1 MENLVINNNELLL
14 MRYTE
19 LIRITPCGKNAIRF
33 QSFPDCQVI
42 EENYTL
48 MPQNVDAEIEE
59 LDYCATLT
67 CGSLKAKIEPN
78 GKLTFYKDG
87 EVILVEKPELT
98 FKSNYRHFDNKGS
111 GLWSARVTFEPNKNE
126 HFFGLGHSWD
136 NEFDLKGSSID
147 IRNVNAKC
155 TIPYVYSSLGY
166 GFLWNNPSTGLC

>member
-33 QSFPDCQVI
+33 QSFPDCRVI

-59 LDYCATLT
+59 FDYCATLT

-87 EVILVEKPELT
+87 KVEQAQVHPRQE
-98 FKSNYRHFDNKGS
+98 YQY
-111 GLWSARVTFEPNKNE
+111 
-126 HFFGLGHSWD
+126 GH
-136 NEFDLKGSSID
+136 
-147 IRNVNAKC
+147 
-155 TIPYVYSSLGY
+155 Y
-166 GFLWNNPSTGLC
+166 G